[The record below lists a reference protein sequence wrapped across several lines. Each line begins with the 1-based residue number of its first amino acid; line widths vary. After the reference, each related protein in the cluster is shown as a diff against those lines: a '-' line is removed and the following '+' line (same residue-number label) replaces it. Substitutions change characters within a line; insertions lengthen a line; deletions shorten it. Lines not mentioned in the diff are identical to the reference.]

1 MSRQS
6 NRLGG
11 VFERF
16 LWGSR
21 LIMLVAV
28 LTSVLLALGKLY
40 LAVVD
45 ATRVVGILTDY
56 ADPSLGSKEATYLR
70 NEAVASIVRTI
81 DGFLITA
88 ILLIFAFGIYELFIG
103 DIEVID
109 RSEAALRFLAVN
121 TLNQLKESVARL
133 VVLVLVIEFLG
144 VALSLQHVQP
154 LDLLYLAV
162 GILLVSGGL
171 YLTTPRSASDLGQ
184 VKMLVTIATTN
195 PNRHLGNG
203 C

>member
-70 NEAVASIVRTI
+70 NEAVASIVRTL
-81 DGFLITA
+81 DGFLITS

-103 DIEVID
+103 DIAVID

-121 TLNQLKESVARL
+121 TLDQLKENVARL
-133 VVLVLVIEFLG
+133 VILVLVIEFFG
-144 VALSLQHVQP
+144 VAVSLQYAQP

-162 GILLVSGGL
+162 GILLVSGGIF
-171 YLTTPRSASDLGQ
+171 LTAPRSASGHRTGEGGD
-184 VKMLVTIATTN
+184 TN
-195 PNRHLGNG
+195 RRG
-203 C
+203 

>member
-1 MSRQS
+1 MSRSS
-6 NRLGG
+6 NRLEA
-11 VFERF
+11 VFERL

-28 LTSVLLALGKLY
+28 LTSVLLALGTLY

-45 ATRVVGILTDY
+45 ATRVIGILADY

-70 NEAVASIVRTI
+70 NEAVASIVRTL
-81 DGFLITA
+81 DGFLITS

-103 DIEVID
+103 DIAVID

-121 TLNQLKESVARL
+121 TLNQLKENMARL
-133 VVLVLVIEFLG
+133 VILVLVIEFFG
-144 VALSLQHVQP
+144 VALSLQYAQP

-162 GILLVSGGL
+162 GILLVSGGIF
-171 YLTTPRSASDLGQ
+171 LTAPRSASEHRTGEGGD
-184 VKMLVTIATTN
+184 TN
-195 PNRHLGNG
+195 RRG
-203 C
+203 